1 MGKSVG
7 GVSVP
12 PPRLDGKEAFRCA
25 LQHEVLTR
33 VGLDLEPELK
43 RPWWCCVTVFPNH
56 GIRGAIS
63 CMRSQK
69 LDSMR
74 SRQICE
80 ATGRRIAQNNSIGTR
95 CSILLAT

>member
-33 VGLDLEPELK
+33 VGLDLEPES
-43 RPWWCCVTVFPNH
+43 TG
-56 GIRGAIS
+56 GIS
-63 CMRSQK
+63 
-69 LDSMR
+69 DS
-74 SRQICE
+74 
-80 ATGRRIAQNNSIGTR
+80 N
-95 CSILLAT
+95 L

>member
-33 VGLDLEPELK
+33 VGFDLQAQGQGRDVLGIEPVDDRDASFRLFVARLTE
-43 RPWWCCVTVFPNH
+43 PGIEYVTQRVH
-56 GIRGAIS
+56 H
-63 CMRSQK
+63 
-69 LDSMR
+69 
-74 SRQICE
+74 
-80 ATGRRIAQNNSIGTR
+80 GTR
-95 CSILLAT
+95 RHSLRLDKIDVFRVPRYR